1 MVTIRDGKYKKIMGL
16 IQEVQEL
23 TKRNSRKGKDKKEK
37 RKFSKIFL
45 RSEG

>member
-1 MVTIRDGKYKKIMGL
+1 MVTIKDGKYKKITGL

-23 TKRNSRKGKDKKEK
+23 TKRNSRKGKDKKER
-37 RKFSKIFL
+37 RKLPKIFL